1 MVLLD
6 KKRVPH
12 GKSLTHR
19 VTDSHVSLVSSC
31 CRMMNDQDNLD
42 ISDHEEK
49 DSSEKLPEDISVM
62 NDQDSLHIS
71 DHEEKDSMPSEDISE
86 EDKNLTVAEVYN
98 YLVSKQL

>member
-1 MVLLD
+1 
-6 KKRVPH
+6 
-12 GKSLTHR
+12 
-19 VTDSHVSLVSSC
+19 
-31 CRMMNDQDNLD
+31 MMNDQDNLD